1 MVSLIGISHRYP
13 SPVIFTGISQRCL
26 SSVPLT
32 DASQR
37 YNAQHTATKQA
48 LPFQNRRRA
57 AKWTL
62 LPPPSERK
70 DWRCCLRGIWSRRT
84 ARLVPLSGCALSL
97 LKTSS
102 GLHFHQRIRPFQR
115 GRSGPLLGPIRT
127 HSFGPALGTSAHDPT
142 SYFPAPQATH
152 FLSLGNLV
160 QRPRKEEESKR
171 LHVWP
176 WETPSCK

>member
-1 MVSLIGISHRYP
+1 MPLSGTTHS
-13 SPVIFTGISQRCL
+13 TQRPNKHCL
-26 SSVPLT
+26 SKT
-32 DASQR
+32 DGG
-37 YNAQHTATKQA
+37 
-48 LPFQNRRRA
+48 PQNGPCS
-57 AKWTL
+57 
-62 LPPPSERK
+62 PPPSERK

-102 GLHFHQRIRPFQR
+102 GLHFHQRICPFQR

-171 LHVWP
+171 LHVRP
-176 WETPSCK
+176 WETPACK